1 MFATAAPP
9 VISAVCERQLTS
21 RLFSP
26 HSTTRPTAE
35 CAWALRSFVV
45 AFSCSCQR
53 TAFWMRETAAARPVL
68 ACRGLLSG
76 NMLREGSQAP
86 CRRRRPFSFDA
97 STRTRTLTLT
107 YAHARARR
115 LTHTHARSHARTLA
129 RTHTQLLP
137 ARRERHVVNTSQ
149 RIPTVRYEHG
159 NCGSR
164 VHRAEACGT
173 VTVRSS

>member
-26 HSTTRPTAE
+26 HSTTRPTTE
-35 CAWALRSFVV
+35 CAWARRSFVV

-97 STRTRTLTLT
+97 STRTRTLKLT
-107 YAHARARR
+107 YAHARAQVDP
-115 LTHTHARSHARTLA
+115 HTRSLA
-129 RTHTQLLP
+129 RTHARTRSYYLP
-137 ARRERHVVNTSQ
+137 GVSDTWSTRRREFRPCATSTATAAAGYTE
-149 RIPTVRYEHG
+149 RKHAVP
-159 NCGSR
+159 S
-164 VHRAEACGT
+164 A
-173 VTVRSS
+173 SSALE

>member
-35 CAWALRSFVV
+35 CAWARRSFVV

-97 STRTRTLTLT
+97 STRTRTLKLT
-107 YAHARARR
+107 YAHARAQVDP
-115 LTHTHARSHARTLA
+115 HTRSLARTHA

-164 VHRAEACGT
+164 VHRAEACRT
-173 VTVRSS
+173 VSVKRS